1 MTPAH
6 AARSALT
13 LSSFAA
19 GPLFA
24 SAVGVPAVQRAQRR
38 WYQRE
43 KKPSFQPPSW
53 VFGPAWTALYSL
65 MTLSAHRVL
74 RTPSS
79 NARTRSLRWW
89 WAQMALNAAW
99 TPLFFGK
106 SRSGRVVALA
116 DVALLVGSI
125 GAYIRSA
132 RRVDSKAAWMM
143 APYLGWTVFATLLN
157 AENLR
162 LNPPGSRRFL
172 PRPR

>member
-1 MTPAH
+1 MFVTD
-6 AARSALT
+6 AARSALK
-13 LSSFAA
+13 LSPFAA
-19 GPLFA
+19 GPVVA
-24 SAVGVPAVQRAQRR
+24 SLVGVPAVKRAQRR
-38 WYQRE
+38 WYLRE

-53 VFGPAWTALYSL
+53 VFGPAWTSLYTL
-65 MTLSAHRVL
+65 MTASAHRVL
-74 RTPSS
+74 RAPHSHH
-79 NARTRSLRWW
+79 RTRALRWW

-106 SRSGRVVALA
+106 QRKGRVAALA

-125 GAYIRSA
+125 GAYLRSA
-132 RRVDSKAAWMM
+132 RKVDAKAGWMM
-143 APYLGWTVFATLLN
+143 VPYLGWTTFATLLT